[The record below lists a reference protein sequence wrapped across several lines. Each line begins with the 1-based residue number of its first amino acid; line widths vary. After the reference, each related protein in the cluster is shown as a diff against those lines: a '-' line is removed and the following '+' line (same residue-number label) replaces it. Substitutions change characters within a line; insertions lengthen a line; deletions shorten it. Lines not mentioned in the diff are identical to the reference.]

1 MLKVSKNK
9 KFTKLTRYFYLNCQ
23 RACCLSADLMK
34 TVPLL
39 LISSPSG
46 HPSIHSMLDP
56 TCQHTLVY
64 GGRELQIYRV
74 LPLLSLP
81 LFSLSLALSFFSLAL
96 SLFLS
101 LCHSYGLSLLMRLS
115 FCLSFYKNLC
125 AGLRVFSFLFFVIFI
140 LSHFQTF
147 TGSDFS
153 QQPFFV
159 ADRLLRL
166 VPLYFSAVFLG
177 LNVEVQK

>member
-1 MLKVSKNK
+1 
-9 KFTKLTRYFYLNCQ
+9 
-23 RACCLSADLMK
+23 MK

-46 HPSIHSMLDP
+46 HPSIRSMLDP

-74 LPLLSLP
+74 LPLPSPPPLFFSLSRS
-81 LFSLSLALSFFSLAL
+81 LFSLSRSFSLFISL
-96 SLFLS
+96 SRLWS
-101 LCHSYGLSLLMRLS
+101 LYLLIRLS

-125 AGLRVFSFLFFVIFI
+125 AGLRVFSIPFFVIFI

-166 VPLYFSAVFLG
+166 GLVPLYFSAVFGG